1 MLCKQFLLTTGFI
14 LFSAALLA
22 DPVIKDGDVAISD
35 AELAGIMQTWT
46 SAMRSSAANDTGE
59 RLELLNQIVMSK
71 KIAQQADRLTQ
82 ESEGYWELKLALESV
97 KQQFMYKRHMRQL
110 ELPDIAALTRERY
123 DTGKDKYA
131 KVPETRTSSH
141 ILLRCPTGACER
153 EPLRLQA
160 AELVAQLRD
169 GADFEAM
176 VEEYSGDPGSREKGG
191 KFDRWMRFGD
201 PEVTPPYSEAL
212 FNIDEVGA
220 YSEPADSQFGVHII
234 RLDGIRDGG
243 YLPFED
249 VRDKIA
255 SDIYNE
261 YRTLAAKEYRASYML
276 SDDVFIDGEALEQLL
291 APYKAPE

>member
-14 LFSAALLA
+14 FFSAALLA

-141 ILLRCPTGACER
+141 ILLLCPTGTCER

-220 YSEPADSQFGVHII
+220 YSEPTDSQFGVHII